1 MSDGAL
7 GFLMIILVAVVVSA
21 VVHAEI
27 KRFLQACM
35 TAAIA
40 SSVIFHVLAY
50 LYTRSLTWFPV
61 TLVSVTILS
70 FVIAAIVGA
79 FSIQFRK

>member
-7 GFLMIILVAVVVSA
+7 GFLMMVLVAVVVSA

-27 KRFLQACM
+27 KRFLRACL
-35 TAAIA
+35 TAAIV
-40 SSVIFHVLAY
+40 SSFIFHGLMY
-50 LYTRSLTWFPV
+50 LYTRSLAWFPV
-61 TLVSVTILS
+61 TLVSVTVLS